1 MRLKKYSQFNES
13 KKKEFNFQRMEIE
26 GFLVYRGRDAK
37 SNDHLVLHI
46 ADSDDIWLHVIG
58 YKGCHMLIK
67 VKDKIPTLDVI
78 KKVAQIA
85 KDNSDAK
92 DLDNIKVVYCKAK
105 FVKKEN
111 HHKVG
116 EVSRDKINS
125 HEVTI

>member
-1 MRLKKYSQFNES
+1 
-13 KKKEFNFQRMEIE
+13 
-26 GFLVYRGRDAK
+26 
-37 SNDHLVLHI
+37 
-46 ADSDDIWLHVIG
+46 
-58 YKGCHMLIK
+58 MLIK

-125 HEVTI
+125 HEITI